1 MNGHI
6 SSTDNNLGNRIR
18 LLRRQK
24 DWTQD
29 QASELLGVS
38 IPAFSKIETG
48 LTTVNMKRL
57 KQLAQIFNTTVY
69 DLMHSSEETQA
80 RAADLEMEELKNLYE
95 QKTVELIDLQ
105 KKAIKLYDELH
116 GRRLSKRK
124 K

>member
-69 DLMHSSEETQA
+69 DLMHSSEEAQA
-80 RAADLEMEELKNLYE
+80 RAADLELEQLKELYE
-95 QKTVELIDLQ
+95 QKTNELIVLQ
-105 KKAIKLYDELH
+105 IKAIKLYDELH
-116 GRRLSKRK
+116 SERPSKRK